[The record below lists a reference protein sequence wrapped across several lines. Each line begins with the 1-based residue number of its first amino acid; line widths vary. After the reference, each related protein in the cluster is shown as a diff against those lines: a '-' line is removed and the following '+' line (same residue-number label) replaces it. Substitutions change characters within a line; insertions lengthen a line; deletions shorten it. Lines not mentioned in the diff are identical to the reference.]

1 MDLESVLDL
10 PLLIVVIRLLSLLF
24 VTADVV
30 RRIVI
35 GVLMII
41 LALRLINIS

>member
-1 MDLESVLDL
+1 MDLDSVLDL